1 MGSLGAPPRA
11 PQDVIGETPMY
22 NRTMGELPP
31 TPQDQVGK
39 RGGAALNRSLNRS
52 AVTPPRA
59 PAVQGGAGGQGSGG
73 RTGGFSLNRSNPVG
87 QSALDYKKQSGIIGA
102 TVAGEANKPG
112 GVYDRL
118 SSKKTF
124 TGVYKKRFEG
134 GGGLTGILLMG
145 GLTTG
150 TLTGGQMRGLL
161 ILARF

>member
-1 MGSLGAPPRA
+1 
-11 PQDVIGETPMY
+11 MY

-134 GGGLTGILLMG
+134 GGGRINGDTVNGRTYNGDTNG
-145 GLTTG
+145 GTDERVIDISQVL
-150 TLTGGQMRGLL
+150 R
-161 ILARF
+161 R